1 MGTRIGIARNPTPRS
16 QTKRSL
22 RKFDARPT
30 YILSWALQSTWMR
43 WGDHGDDDQRVWLRM
58 HHLIHVLQR
67 GRVICASH
75 IAVFETIVKNLL
87 RQRNLPKTTSTLKQA
102 APGMQPQISHCRRN
116 PKHITSMVTNASFHS
131 CINVRVYKG
140 RLPQA
145 TTLRYL
151 KPLSRICRQGLPP
164 ARRNPSSTTQNQ
176 GNLRSVTVAA
186 IQSTSTSIVTN
197 ASFHSCISYGNIKS
211 DTSGPKD

>member
-1 MGTRIGIARNPTPRS
+1 
-16 QTKRSL
+16 
-22 RKFDARPT
+22 
-30 YILSWALQSTWMR
+30 
-43 WGDHGDDDQRVWLRM
+43 M

-102 APGMQPQISHCRRN
+102 APGMQPQINHCRRN

-164 ARRNPSSTTQNQ
+164 VRRNPFLGSRFDLRPSANPIPERWWTSQNQ
-176 GNLRSVTVAA
+176 HLRQPQ
-186 IQSTSTSIVTN
+186 INHCRRNPKHIDEYGYECII
-197 ASFHSCISYGNIKS
+197 SCMYKR
-211 DTSGPKD
+211 

>member
-16 QTKRSL
+16 QTKKSL

-75 IAVFETIVKNLL
+75 IAVFETIVKDLSAGPAASEKESISREPNELT
-87 RQRNLPKTTSTLKQA
+87 RQRQPQIRQNPKENLSTRIILWWAIMGLQLHRQR
-102 APGMQPQISHCRRN
+102 QPQISRN
-116 PKHITSMVTNASFHS
+116 PKHINEYGYECIISSMYCSEEEWYA
-131 CINVRVYKG
+131 R
-140 RLPQA
+140 A
-145 TTLRYL
+145 TFLYLRPFWAGGW
-151 KPLSRICRQGLPP
+151 K
-164 ARRNPSSTTQNQ
+164 
-176 GNLRSVTVAA
+176 
-186 IQSTSTSIVTN
+186 
-197 ASFHSCISYGNIKS
+197 
-211 DTSGPKD
+211 